1 MTALLVASEPKAHE
15 HISAI
20 VLDSPFSNLWDLA
33 LELVESQNLGIPS
46 VATSMARVLIRGS
59 VKSRTGVE
67 IDDLSPVKVVHKARV
82 PALFCAARGDTFVK
96 PHHSLKLLS
105 AYGGEKEL
113 RMIEGDHNS
122 ARPKSFLEVAIKF
135 MTDAV
140 NGNISSASPE
150 KKRARKQGN
159 STSSSSTTTERPKIP
174 QSSSNNTKEKGDIF
188 NVKKMQNNLFQS
200 HKERQY
206 IEGMSINTVLKQN
219 EEEEEEDF
227 DHFQTPDPSPRKNS
241 AKMASE
247 RRRKSESADGDVKP
261 PSIPSSDLS

>member
-1 MTALLVASEPKAHE
+1 M
-15 HISAI
+15 
-20 VLDSPFSNLWDLA
+20 
-33 LELVESQNLGIPS
+33 
-46 VATSMARVLIRGS
+46 
-59 VKSRTGVE
+59 
-67 IDDLSPVKVVHKARV
+67 
-82 PALFCAARGDTFVK
+82 K
-96 PHHSLKLLS
+96 PHHSLKLLN

-174 QSSSNNTKEKGDIF
+174 QSSSNNTRKKGDIF

-206 IEGMSINTVLKQN
+206 IEGMSINTVLKQK
-219 EEEEEEDF
+219 EEEDNEDEEDF
-227 DHFQTPDPSPRKNS
+227 DHFQTPDPSPRKSS